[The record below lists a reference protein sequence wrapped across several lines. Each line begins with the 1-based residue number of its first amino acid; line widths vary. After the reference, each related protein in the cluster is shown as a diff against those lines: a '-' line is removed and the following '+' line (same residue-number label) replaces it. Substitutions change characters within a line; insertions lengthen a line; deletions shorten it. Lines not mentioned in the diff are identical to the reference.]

1 MKTANILNINFSR
14 YFSLLIPVVTS
25 LCLLGSPKAASA
37 QTYKVAAGSL
47 IQVDGTSNLHDW
59 KMKAQSFSSDAQLVF
74 KGTDLQDVTALNFTL
89 PVQNL
94 KSNESLMDTRAYKAL
109 KEEQNKNITFKLTSA
124 TVTGGVIKANG
135 NLTIAGVTKEVA
147 LQAKSVVGA
156 DGSVTITG
164 SRKVKMSEFGIKPP
178 TFMMGALKVGDEITI
193 DYTLKLKK

>member
-109 KEEQNKNITFKLTSA
+109 KEEQNKTITFKLTSA

-147 LQAKSVVGA
+147 LQGKSVVGA